1 MKKLLLALT
10 FLTFGFV
17 YGQILEPIKWST
29 SVIKISETEYDL
41 VAIAT
46 IEKNWHLYSQNVPD
60 DGPIPTAFVL
70 QDIS

>member
-60 DGPIPTAFVL
+60 DGPIPTALSF
-70 QDIS
+70 